1 MITSENYREV
11 YEELVEE
18 TDDFT
23 SESGVVKCTTK
34 KASDI
39 IREILSN
46 YYNIID
52 YGISDIE
59 EVNGNV
65 YMVIYNDLI
74 DANIMESLKS
84 LDEKIVKKGSKWQVQ
99 SEKGRNLGTYDT
111 KEKAK
116 KRLGQVEFFKR
127 NESIDD
133 DFKLHHSLKEDIP
146 TFWEWVNDQGLDP
159 DVVEENPDLEEYFRQ
174 QYDITYNLK
183 SPEDYDL
190 SDADVPDDDF
200 QHEEESLGYH
210 FVCYYEDDDS
220 PGEQTGDAETLEDA
234 IKMCK
239 GYIDKYNYDNAEIF
253 GPSDDTVAT
262 FYEGQWNT
270 YYNADI
276 NDMDLE
282 EVEEINPNISLCKDN
297 YTGKYYIV
305 DNTNQEIL
313 AGGTTSL
320 EKAKQMADDVK
331 EYLSFDESL
340 NEGARSGI
348 HQVSLKLNLLRELK
362 KNPNYREDPRWEQF
376 GRVYDDIDEAIE
388 DTEDYL
394 LDLQQDRKWESLE
407 EGYDKY
413 EKYIKKAII
422 GAYGRKFYNAMVK
435 ARDYDDVW
443 GAVEL
448 IDDEDIQDDI
458 GNVVDWCQYKG
469 QVPYYDVLG
478 EIVNEFELDDDFNE
492 SLTEEDELKFSP
504 NYDPAGTPIGRGT
517 GLGEELD
524 DEEPSLECLNCG
536 CDTEWLGTQGDLEEF
551 KCPECGEY
559 YYLTKDGRVVG
570 EEAFRESLNSNKKLT
585 EALINRDMDTIK
597 QKDLENVPIGSVLKI
612 KFNDRPTNTWIDAY
626 LKVSGDEWAVID
638 DDGKWDANYNL
649 LDSNNLYWSLM
660 NLDEMVEFEI
670 DTAPKR
676 KRDLNL
682 TDAVLDFY
690 YNNIEKKYNR
700 FCNIYEKAF
709 EKIPNLDF
717 KGLIKYPYI
726 AQSTSRSGL
735 FSVGILGGDDKDSLF
750 ELHISSDDGS
760 NYAVYYFDESG
771 ITRESTISGD
781 MDKLLNSFNNKKV
794 EITSFTDEIFNDAYD
809 KLSEAIK
816 RAGFKLGESLTEA
829 KNDTLNPAIWEN
841 NELKPEVKEKLE
853 LIVDKFK
860 ERLKEDGVDID
871 VDDVIIVGSNANYNY
886 TDKSDIDL
894 HLIADLSIYKDKED
908 LAQVVYNAYRRLFN
922 DKFDPMI
929 YGHEVELYI
938 EPKE

>member
-1 MITSENYREV
+1 M
-11 YEELVEE
+11 
-18 TDDFT
+18 
-23 SESGVVKCTTK
+23 
-34 KASDI
+34 
-39 IREILSN
+39 
-46 YYNIID
+46 
-52 YGISDIE
+52 
-59 EVNGNV
+59 
-65 YMVIYNDLI
+65 
-74 DANIMESLKS
+74 
-84 LDEKIVKKGSKWQVQ
+84 
-99 SEKGRNLGTYDT
+99 GTYDT

-133 DFKLHHSLKEDIP
+133 NFKLHHSLKEDIP

-190 SDADVPDDDF
+190 SDTDVPDDDF

-253 GPSDDTVAT
+253 GPNDDTVAT

-282 EVEEINPNISLCKDN
+282 EVEEINPNISLCNDN

-340 NEGARSGI
+340 TENINKFYVKELRNPDDEQLNTVEEFDSLKEAKKYVSDLEEQYADYDIVTEFVIYTDDGKELYHDTNIVESLNEGARSGI

-362 KNPNYREDPRWEQF
+362 KNPNYREDPRWKKF
-376 GRVYDDIDEAIE
+376 ADVYNDIDEAIE

-394 LDLQQDRKWESLE
+394 LDLQQDRKWESLNE
-407 EGYDKY
+407 E
-413 EKYIKKAII
+413 
-422 GAYGRKFYNAMVK
+422 N
-435 ARDYDDVW
+435 
-443 GAVEL
+443 EL
-448 IDDEDIQDDI
+448 E
-458 GNVVDWCQYKG
+458 
-469 QVPYYDVLG
+469 
-478 EIVNEFELDDDFNE
+478 
-492 SLTEEDELKFSP
+492 FSP
-504 NYDPAGTPIGRGT
+504 NYNPAGTPIGRGT

-612 KFNDRPTNTWIDAY
+612 KFNDRPTNT
-626 LKVSGDEWAVID
+626 
-638 DDGKWDANYNL
+638 
-649 LDSNNLYWSLM
+649 
-660 NLDEMVEFEI
+660 
-670 DTAPKR
+670 
-676 KRDLNL
+676 
-682 TDAVLDFY
+682 
-690 YNNIEKKYNR
+690 
-700 FCNIYEKAF
+700 
-709 EKIPNLDF
+709 
-717 KGLIKYPYI
+717 
-726 AQSTSRSGL
+726 
-735 FSVGILGGDDKDSLF
+735 
-750 ELHISSDDGS
+750 
-760 NYAVYYFDESG
+760 
-771 ITRESTISGD
+771 
-781 MDKLLNSFNNKKV
+781 
-794 EITSFTDEIFNDAYD
+794 
-809 KLSEAIK
+809 
-816 RAGFKLGESLTEA
+816 
-829 KNDTLNPAIWEN
+829 
-841 NELKPEVKEKLE
+841 
-853 LIVDKFK
+853 
-860 ERLKEDGVDID
+860 
-871 VDDVIIVGSNANYNY
+871 
-886 TDKSDIDL
+886 
-894 HLIADLSIYKDKED
+894 
-908 LAQVVYNAYRRLFN
+908 
-922 DKFDPMI
+922 
-929 YGHEVELYI
+929 
-938 EPKE
+938 